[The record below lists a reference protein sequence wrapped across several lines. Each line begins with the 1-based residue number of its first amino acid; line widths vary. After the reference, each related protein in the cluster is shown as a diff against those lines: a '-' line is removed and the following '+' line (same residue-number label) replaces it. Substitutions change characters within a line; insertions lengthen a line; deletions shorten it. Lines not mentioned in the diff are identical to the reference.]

1 MSVVYNHA
9 KRRRK
14 DTNHAPPPDYIHGL
28 DPNKRL
34 RSQQENEMTP
44 PIFIQKRS
52 SHKIEKLNTFMI
64 LAKQKCRH

>member
-1 MSVVYNHA
+1 MQ
-9 KRRRK
+9 RGGERIQ
-14 DTNHAPPPDYIHGL
+14 TMPPPDYIHGL

-52 SHKIEKLNTFMI
+52 SHKIEKLGI
-64 LAKQKCRH
+64 LL